1 MPEHKITQV
10 MMDDKTIDASKEIAM
25 VFSIANTLR
34 GPYKPDQYKE
44 VIIPMTILRRL
55 ECALAPTKKAV
66 VAAYKKNPKAPEQ
79 LLCRKSGYQFYNT
92 CEFDL
97 TNLLTE
103 APSIVENLTFYIDS
117 FSSNVQTI
125 FEELKFKQV
134 IKDLDKYNR
143 LLGVV
148 KKFSELDLNPDTVD
162 NVKMG
167 YMFEEIIRRFS
178 ENAQAGDHYTPR
190 EVIRMLTSILL
201 AEGCSDVFSE
211 GREVTV
217 LDMACGTGG
226 MLSTCNDFILR
237 MNPDANVRLFG
248 QENSPDSHAICLA
261 DMLIKGQEANNIR
274 FADTMKE
281 DCFED
286 TSMRFVIANPPFG
299 QAWSGNDAGDG
310 VEAAVRKEHKKGKN
324 GRFPAGLPAGGDM
337 QLLFMQHAI
346 YKMQKKV
353 GRAAI
358 ITNGSPLFSG
368 NTTSGESQIR
378 RYMLEND
385 LVEAI
390 IGLPSQLFY
399 NTDIAIYAFI
409 LSKGKRKERKGKVQ
423 FIDATDM
430 WTPLKRSLGKKRR
443 EISKEQ
449 IKLITEV
456 YSDFAP
462 CKKTL
467 WNEKRKHDCKIESR
481 IFDREEFL
489 YKEWSVY
496 QPLQR
501 RGSIDEDSIEALRT
515 STYFTANTNVFNEAK
530 LEELE
535 ETNPRSSK
543 DEKAYQKQ
551 LKGKAFTE
559 AVIAALKENESDKV
573 YMDFSKF
580 STALKKILND
590 IDGMTASRLNSIAM
604 ELSVMDKSAMV
615 QKDRKGNVLI
625 DPTTKDSEIIR
636 LNQDADEYMKAEVLP
651 HIPDAIYFYDFDE
664 NKKASATN
672 KEKLG
677 AEFPFTRYFYEYHE
691 PEKADDLLSE
701 FMDLEKELS
710 TEIADLQE
718 DGI

>member
-1 MPEHKITQV
+1 

-190 EVIRMLTSILL
+190 EVIRLLTSILL

-286 TSMRFVIANPPFG
+286 TAMRFVIANPPFG

-310 VEAAVRKEHKKGKN
+310 VEDAVRKEHKKGKN

-358 ITNGSPLFSG
+358 ISNGSPLFSG

-390 IGLPSQLFY
+390 IGLPVTAFLQHGHCDLRIHSLQGQAEGTKRQSAVY
-399 NTDIAIYAFI
+399 RRYRYVDAIKAQ
-409 LSKGKRKERKGKVQ
+409 SRQKETRDFQRADK
-423 FIDATDM
+423 AHY
-430 WTPLKRSLGKKRR
+430 RSL
-443 EISKEQ
+443 
-449 IKLITEV
+449 
-456 YSDFAP
+456 
-462 CKKTL
+462 
-467 WNEKRKHDCKIESR
+467 
-481 IFDREEFL
+481 
-489 YKEWSVY
+489 
-496 QPLQR
+496 
-501 RGSIDEDSIEALRT
+501 RG
-515 STYFTANTNVFNEAK
+515 FC
-530 LEELE
+530 
-535 ETNPRSSK
+535 
-543 DEKAYQKQ
+543 
-551 LKGKAFTE
+551 
-559 AVIAALKENESDKV
+559 
-573 YMDFSKF
+573 
-580 STALKKILND
+580 
-590 IDGMTASRLNSIAM
+590 AM
-604 ELSVMDKSAMV
+604 
-615 QKDRKGNVLI
+615 QKDAV
-625 DPTTKDSEIIR
+625 E
-636 LNQDADEYMKAEVLP
+636 
-651 HIPDAIYFYDFDE
+651 
-664 NKKASATN
+664 
-672 KEKLG
+672 
-677 AEFPFTRYFYEYHE
+677 
-691 PEKADDLLSE
+691 
-701 FMDLEKELS
+701 
-710 TEIADLQE
+710 
-718 DGI
+718 

>member
-1 MPEHKITQV
+1 MAKTKITDV

-34 GPYKPDQYKE
+34 GPYKPDKYKD

-55 ECALAPTKKAV
+55 ECALASTKKAV
-66 VAAYKKNPKAPEQ
+66 VNTYKKNPKAPAQ
-79 LLCRKSGYQFYNT
+79 LLCKKSGYQFYNT
-92 CEFDL
+92 CEYDL
-97 TNLLTE
+97 KKLLTE
-103 APSIVENLTFYIDS
+103 APAIVENLTFYVES
-117 FSSNVQTI
+117 FSPNVQAI
-125 FEELKFKQV
+125 FEELKFKEE
-134 IKDLDKYNR
+134 IKNLDKNNR

-148 KKFSELDLNPDTVD
+148 KKFSELDLDPEKVD
-162 NVKMG
+162 NLKMG

-178 ENAQAGDHYTPR
+178 ENASAGDHYTPR
-190 EVIRMLTSILL
+190 EVIRLLTSILL
-201 AEGCSDVFSE
+201 AEGCSDIFSE

-226 MLSTCNDFILR
+226 MLSTAHDFIVR

-248 QENSPDSHAICLA
+248 QENSPESHAICLA
-261 DMLIKGQEANNIR
+261 DMLIKNQAAENIR

-286 TSMRFVIANPPFG
+286 TAMRFVIANPPFG
-299 QAWSGNDAGDG
+299 ESWGGKDAGDG
-310 VEAAVRKEHKKGKN
+310 VEKAVRKEHKKGKD
-324 GRFPAGLPAGGDM
+324 GRFPAGLPATGDM
-337 QLLFMQHAI
+337 QLLFMQHAVS
-346 YKMQKKV
+346 KMQKKV

-378 RYMLEND
+378 RYLLEND

-409 LSKGKRKERKGKVQ
+409 LSKGKRDERKGKVQ
-423 FIDATDM
+423 FIDATDV

-449 IKLITEV
+449 ITLITEM
-456 YSDFAP
+456 YADFEV
-462 CKKTL
+462 CKRTI
-467 WNEKRKHDCKIESR
+467 WNEKRKHECVIESK

-489 YKEWSVY
+489 YKEWNVY

-501 RGSIDEDSIEALRT
+501 RGAINAASIAALRD
-515 STYFTANTNVFNEAK
+515 SAYFTANTNIFNEAK
-530 LEELE
+530 FEELE
-535 ETNPRSSK
+535 QTNPRSDA

-551 LKGKAFTE
+551 IKGRAFTR
-559 AVIAALKENESDKV
+559 AVIKALTAHISDTV

-580 STALKKILND
+580 EIALKKALAD
-590 IDGMTASRLNSIAM
+590 VDGLSPSRLDGIAM
-604 ELSVMDKSAMV
+604 EMSVIDKTAVV
-615 QKDRKGNVLI
+615 QKDKKGHALI
-625 DPTTKDSEIIR
+625 DPTTKDTEIIR
-636 LNQDADEYMKAEVLP
+636 LNQDVKGYMDAEVFP
-651 HIPDAIYFYDFDE
+651 HIPDAIYRYEFDP
-664 NKKASATN
+664 KKAESATN

-677 AEFPFTRYFYEYHE
+677 ADFPFTRYFYEYRE
-691 PEKADDLLSE
+691 PEKADDLLAQ
-701 FMDLEKELS
+701 FMELEKSLS
-710 TEIADLQE
+710 AKIAALQKGAE
-718 DGI
+718 